1 MLSFGLKSFQSR
13 FFTKESCDLR
23 NIFHVGDTF
32 SLIENVKK
40 QNTYN
45 PTNNKG
51 DDVLSTPQMIDM
63 IENACGVNFLE
74 KKLPPHYSS
83 VGFFVEM
90 SHKKPVQVGKE
101 IKINGE
107 VSEVSQKKI
116 SFKTNVYSQDQLVGS
131 GVHKRAVIQFK

>member
-1 MLSFGLKSFQSR
+1 MLSFSSIPLNSR
-13 FFTKESCDLR
+13 FFAKESCDLR
-23 NIFHVGDTF
+23 NLFHVGDTF
-32 SLIENVKK
+32 TLTENVTK

-45 PTNNKG
+45 PTHNQG

-63 IENACGVNFLE
+63 IEYACGVNFLE
-74 KKLPPHYSS
+74 KKLPPHFSS

-90 SHKKPVQVGKE
+90 SHKKPVQVGKQ

-107 VSEVSQKKI
+107 VADVSQKKI
-116 SFKTNVYSQDQLVGS
+116 TFKTNVFSQDQLVGS